1 MKQEEIDRF
10 REDGVIVLRNYFES
24 GTVDKMA
31 AELDAYV
38 ETTAPG
44 LTGAF
49 INKKAE
55 DSSLRGLS
63 WLNMFSPYFAA
74 ILEMPALSRT
84 VEELAGW
91 TPRSFFAD
99 AFFKPANDDGMT
111 PFHQDIAYS
120 AVTPHQQAT
129 IWAPIDPVR
138 AENGAVRYLAG
149 SHKAGLRDHERRNCA
164 KWSLAVPE
172 PDGYEEIQVDLN
184 PGDVLVH
191 DGLVLHRS
199 GANTTDT
206 PRRAVAFG
214 YRGVSTEIGRSI
226 I

>member
-1 MKQEEIDRF
+1 MTSEEIERF
-10 REDGVIVLRNYFES
+10 RQDGVIVLRNFFSPE
-24 GTVDKMA
+24 TVSKMEG
-31 AELDAYV
+31 ELEGYV
-38 ETTAPG
+38 ETMAPG

-49 INKKAE
+49 IDKKAE

-63 WLNMFSPYFAA
+63 WINMFSPYFAEV
-74 ILEMPALSRT
+74 LEKPALART
-84 VEELAGW
+84 IEQLAGW

-99 AFFKPANDDGMT
+99 AFRKPANDDTIT
-111 PFHQDIAYS
+111 PFHQDIAYT

-138 AENGAVRYLAG
+138 ADNGAVRYWAG
-149 SHKAGLRDHERRNCA
+149 SHKAGLQDHESRSCS
-164 KWSLAVPE
+164 KWTLAVPQS
-172 PDGYEEIQVDLN
+172 DAYEEIQVDLE

-191 DGLVLHRS
+191 DGLVMHGS
-199 GANTTDT
+199 GPNTTNG

-214 YRGVSTEIGRSI
+214 YRGISTEIGRSI